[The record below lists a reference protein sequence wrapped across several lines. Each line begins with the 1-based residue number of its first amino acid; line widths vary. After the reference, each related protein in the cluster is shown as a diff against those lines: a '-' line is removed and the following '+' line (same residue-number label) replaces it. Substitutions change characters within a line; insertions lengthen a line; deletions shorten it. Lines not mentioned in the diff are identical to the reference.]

1 MEKVEYL
8 WEKYNKYKET
18 AEQHE
23 FVRLFMLDARL
34 IPAYNDLHT
43 NYNKEHAEAFTRV
56 MTKVLKSFGVEIKGD
71 DVNE

>member
-23 FVRLFMLDARL
+23 FARLFILDMKL

-43 NYNKEHAEAFTRV
+43 NYNQEHIETFIRV
-56 MTKVLKSFGVEIKGD
+56 MNKVLKSLGIAI
-71 DVNE
+71 